1 MTVQQ
6 RLSELGIELPQAP
19 APLASYVPTRT
30 VPLGGGRSL
39 VFVAGQIP
47 IQEGKVDAAYVG
59 RVPDEVDVDAAR
71 EAAKVCALNLLAQVE
86 AAGGL
91 DAVEQV
97 ASLTGFVR
105 SAIGFADQPQVINA
119 ASDLLA
125 AALGDAGK
133 HSRAAVGVAELPR
146 GVAVE
151 IAAIFVIR
159 S

>member
-1 MTVQQ
+1 MTAKE
-6 RLSELGIELPQAP
+6 RLAELGIQLPEAP
-19 APLASYVPTRT
+19 APLASYVPARI

-39 VFVAGQIP
+39 VFVAGQVP
-47 IQEGKVDAAYVG
+47 IRDGTLDAAYVG
-59 RVPDEVDVDAAR
+59 RVPDEVDVESAR
-71 EAAKVCALNLLAQVE
+71 EAAKVCALNLLAQVD

-97 ASLTGFVR
+97 ASVTGYVR
-105 SAIGFADQPQVINA
+105 SATGFAEQPKVINA
-119 ASDLLA
+119 ASDLLSEV
-125 AALGDAGK
+125 LGDAGK